1 MFNLFTLKLCFRMMK
16 ETEINNIFVQEKE
29 IIRRSSLIVCLMVH
43 LNYKYFYP
51 VGNIRLIGGDT
62 GIINILL
69 AYGAS
74 IIYVYGMVLGPNLI
88 NLS

>member
-1 MFNLFTLKLCFRMMK
+1 MFNLFTLKLCIRIMK

-29 IIRRSSLIVCLMVH
+29 IIRRSSSLIVCLMVH

-62 GIINILL
+62 GIFNILL
-69 AYGAS
+69 AS